1 MQNAFDRLG
10 NQGDVL
16 SSIEENTRETK
27 EAVAVGGDLYSR
39 IDELVTAITDI
50 QEGKSGGGNDI
61 KQALA
66 LAIVAPSIK
75 GVGMGLQYVV
85 DAVNNLEGSG
95 EEVSQKLEALVGG
108 LTKLGDVGKSILL
121 FAGYMLLATPLLLIT
136 AAASPIIAASL
147 FVLIGG
153 IMLATKSLDEKKL
166 EAIERLKDVGLGL
179 LAFTG
184 ALVLISFVQSFAL
197 KGLLG
202 AIVIIGA
209 IALVTRLIPEK
220 KVEQLEAFG
229 MGMLKVALGLAAMA
243 AVFALLSFIVMPALT
258 GALVALAIIAAIGA
272 TFFLL
277 EKLKVIDK
285 IEDGAKGLLLAAGA
299 ILGLGIALALF
310 NIIAP
315 PLEELLNIAL
325 VVGVVALAFGLV
337 GIFGK
342 QIYAGARAL
351 LLAGLSIVVLGLSLN
366 LFQKLTGNL
375 TGEDAV
381 RGLGA
386 LIFIGLIAAGFYLAG
401 TQAVNIMKGAAAMIL
416 VGISL
421 LIIAA
426 GTAIMSKAL
435 GDNGFTLIGQIALLI
450 GGLAIEMGLAGLAAP
465 FIAAGAGA
473 LILAGVALL
482 TIAAGIAVM
491 NKLDFKSG
499 ALAMSGQK
507 TKEFSLFGM
516 KFGGRPKTNL
526 EVALEAVG
534 DAFML
539 SPLKIGAMY
548 LGAPALLM
556 AGLALLSIGAG
567 IRSFQRI
574 AANADLP
581 TLGENVNK
589 IVKALSETFAE
600 VGKKYG
606 GGGFMG
612 FGGGDVYKGIQS
624 TQGMGRALT
633 GIAKGVQAMANLKFP
648 TGFDK
653 EGQPTGYETIN
664 LTEAIPNLLA
674 NTKEI
679 IRALTGVF
687 AEIGSKPEAQRSW
700 FFGKSA
706 VEKGIEMVAQF
717 GMPLFNLAKG
727 VQAMADLK
735 FPTGFDK
742 EGKPTGYETI
752 KDLSGIKKKIGNNT
766 KLLIQALTDVFTTIG
781 NDNPDASSS
790 WWQGSSAFEKGIEI
804 VTTIAEPYKTLG
816 DSVKG
821 IIELVGKLDT
831 KTFAGKVKDIIN
843 VFTQTEDDTDVML
856 IATRGLYAKRI
867 GESFEKLGSSVPS
880 ITQALA
886 TFKAEQGRAFF
897 GAFVGPV
904 DEGNR
909 ANGYAQQ
916 NHMWKAIGS
925 AMVKTKESM
934 PGITSAV
941 NEMDMD
947 KLVESR
953 KMFEALAVLG
963 EGGDPGD
970 ILAAMGES
978 LEEALNNLA
987 DLLTQF
993 RGTVEEGV
1001 TAQTE
1006 ATGGLLGAVQSFI
1019 PGGGGG
1025 GGNQTVK
1032 VDNDEVV
1039 AAVKNLQ
1046 SVLISQGIK
1055 VKSSGGF
1062 FS

>member
-1 MQNAFDRLG
+1 MAENK
-10 NQGDVL
+10 DVL
-16 SSIEENTRETK
+16 VDIEENTRETK

-66 LAIVAPSIK
+66 LAIVAPSVK
-75 GVGMGLQYVV
+75 GVGMGLRYVV

-95 EEVSQKLEALVGG
+95 KEVTEKLEALVGG

-153 IMLATKSLDEKKL
+153 IMLATKFLDEERM

-184 ALVLISFVQSFAL
+184 ALVLISFVIPFAL

-202 AIVIIGA
+202 AVVIIGVV
-209 IALVTRLIPEK
+209 ALLTRLIPEK

-229 MGMLKVALGLAAMA
+229 KGMLNVALGIAAMA
-243 AVFALLSFIVMPALT
+243 AVFALISFIIMPALT
-258 GALVALAIIAAIGA
+258 GALMALGIVAAIAGV
-272 TFFLL
+272 FYLFDKF
-277 EKLKVIDK
+277 KLIKPIDEGSK
-285 IEDGAKGLLLAAGA
+285 AILLAAGA

-310 NIIAP
+310 GIIAP
-315 PLEELLNIAL
+315 PLKELLNIAL
-325 VVGVVALAFGLV
+325 VVGVVGLAFGIMGRQFGRSIEKGAKGL
-337 GIFGK
+337 IF
-342 QIYAGARAL
+342 AAVA
-351 LLAGLSIVVLGLSLN
+351 IVVLGLAIN

-386 LIFIGLIAAGFYLAG
+386 LLFIGLVGAGFYLAG
-401 TQAVNIMKGAAAMIL
+401 TQAKIIAKGAAAMIL
-416 VGISL
+416 VGVSL
-421 LIIAA
+421 VIIAI
-426 GTAIMSKAL
+426 GTKIMSSAL
-435 GDNGFTLIGQIALLI
+435 GDNGFELIGQIALLV
-450 GGLAIEMGLAGLAAP
+450 GGLAVEMGLAGLAFP
-465 FIAAGAGA
+465 FIAAGAA
-473 LILAGVALL
+473 AMILAGVALL
-482 TIAAGIAVM
+482 SVAAGVAAM
-491 NKLDFKSG
+491 GKLNFKTG
-499 ALAMSGQK
+499 ALAMSGQVTEPIK
-507 TKEFSLFGM
+507 ILGVKITD
-516 KFGGRPKTNL
+516 GGRPKTNM
-526 EVALEAVG
+526 EVALEAVA
-534 DAFML
+534 DSFSL
-539 SPLKIGAMY
+539 NPIKIGAMY
-548 LGAPALLM
+548 LGAPALIM
-556 AGLALLSIGAG
+556 AGMALITVATG
-567 IRSFQRI
+567 IKKFQNI
-574 AANADLP
+574 AAGGADLP
-581 TLGENVNK
+581 SLGTNIESLVEG
-589 IVKALSETFAE
+589 LSGTFRK
-600 VGKKYG
+600 VGEEMG
-606 GGGFMG
+606 GSLF
-612 FGGGDVYKGIQS
+612 FFSDVYKGIQV
-624 TQGMGRALT
+624 TRGMGKSLT
-633 GIAKGVQAMANLKFP
+633 SIAMGVQAMANLKFP

-653 EGQPTGYETIN
+653 DGNPTGYQTIDVEGVTDG
-664 LTEAIPNLLA
+664 LRK
-674 NTKEI
+674 NTKLLI
-679 IRALTGVF
+679 TSLTDVF
-687 AEIGSKPEAQRSW
+687 ADIGKEPDKERTW
-700 FFGKSA
+700 FFGKRN
-706 VEKGIEMVAQF
+706 VEKGVELVAQF
-717 GMPLFNLAKG
+717 GMPLYNLSKG

-735 FPTGFDK
+735 FPKGFDK
-742 EGKPTGYETI
+742 DGKPTGYDTIGSLDEIET
-752 KDLSGIKKKIGNNT
+752 KIGDNT
-766 KLLIQALTDVFTTIG
+766 KALVRALTGVFTTIG
-781 NDNPDASSS
+781 SENPNATSF
-790 WWQGSSAFEKGIEI
+790 WGGSTAFEKGIEI
-804 VTTIAEPYKTLG
+804 ITMIAEPYQTLG
-816 DSVKG
+816 NSVKG
-821 IIELVGKLDT
+821 IVDTLGKLDT
-831 KTFAGKVKDIIN
+831 TTFTGKVKDLIG

-867 GESFEKLGSSVPS
+867 GESFEKLGSSVPK
-880 ITQALA
+880 IAQAIA
-886 TFKAEQGRAFF
+886 TFKTEQGRAFF

-904 DEGNR
+904 DEGDR

-925 AMVKTKESM
+925 AMVKTKDSM

-987 DLLTQF
+987 DLLTEF